1 MDIRGI
7 WKVKEIRVPTPDGV
21 KVFTPDN
28 PPQEERFEG
37 SAELM
42 NYRTEF
48 AEDGMLNTLMFVPE
62 EMRQEAAKQGVE
74 VREDGYAAIE
84 STTWKEAD
92 GKFYY
97 DTGIQGETLG
107 EPVDP
112 FMEISVTEDGCLLYG
127 LESNTDDPYVQF
139 INGRGLLRQA
149 SFRKAPNEIRC
160 LSERKDP

>member
-42 NYRTEF
+42 GYRTEF
-48 AEDGMLNTLMFVPE
+48 AEDGVLNTLMFVPE

-74 VREDGYAAIE
+74 VREDGYAAVE
-84 STTWKEAD
+84 STVWKEEN
-92 GKFYY
+92 GKIYY
-97 DTGIQGETLG
+97 DTKIEGEVLG
-107 EPVDP
+107 ERADS
-112 FMEISVTEDGCLLYG
+112 FAEIPVTEDGCLLYG
-127 LESNTDDPYVQF
+127 LGM
-139 INGRGLLRQA
+139 ILL
-149 SFRKAPNEIRC
+149 
-160 LSERKDP
+160 ERA

>member
-1 MDIRGI
+1 M
-7 WKVKEIRVPTPDGV
+7 PTPDGV

-42 NYRTEF
+42 GYRTEF

-84 STTWKEAD
+84 STVWKEEN
-92 GKFYY
+92 GKIYY
-97 DTGIQGETLG
+97 DTKIEGEVLG
-107 EPVDP
+107 EKVDS
-112 FMEISVTEDGCLLYG
+112 FAEIPVTEDGCLLYSYG
-127 LESNTDDPYVQF
+127 MILLE
-139 INGRGLLRQA
+139 RA
-149 SFRKAPNEIRC
+149 
-160 LSERKDP
+160 

>member
-1 MDIRGI
+1 MDIRGT

-42 NYRTEF
+42 GYRTEF

-74 VREDGYAAIE
+74 VREDGYAAVE
-84 STTWKEAD
+84 STVWKEEN
-92 GKFYY
+92 GKIYY
-97 DTGIQGETLG
+97 DTKIEGEVLG
-107 EPVDP
+107 EKVDS
-112 FMEISVTEDGCLLYG
+112 FAEIPVTEDGCLLYSYG
-127 LESNTDDPYVQF
+127 MILLE
-139 INGRGLLRQA
+139 RA
-149 SFRKAPNEIRC
+149 
-160 LSERKDP
+160 

>member
-42 NYRTEF
+42 GYRTEF

-74 VREDGYAAIE
+74 VREDGYAAVE
-84 STTWKEAD
+84 STVWKEEN
-92 GKFYY
+92 GKIYY
-97 DTGIQGETLG
+97 DTKIEGEVLG
-107 EPVDP
+107 EKVDSFAEIPVK
-112 FMEISVTEDGCLLYG
+112 EDGCLLYSYG
-127 LESNTDDPYVQF
+127 MILLE
-139 INGRGLLRQA
+139 RA
-149 SFRKAPNEIRC
+149 
-160 LSERKDP
+160 

>member
-42 NYRTEF
+42 GYRTEF
-48 AEDGMLNTLMFVPE
+48 AEDGVLNTLMFVPE

-74 VREDGYAAIE
+74 VREDGYAAVE
-84 STTWKEAD
+84 STVWKEEN
-92 GKFYY
+92 GKIYY
-97 DTGIQGETLG
+97 DTKIEGEVLG
-107 EPVDP
+107 EKVDP
-112 FMEISVTEDGCLLYG
+112 FAEIPITEDGCLLYSYG
-127 LESNTDDPYVQF
+127 MILLERV
-139 INGRGLLRQA
+139 
-149 SFRKAPNEIRC
+149 
-160 LSERKDP
+160 

>member
-1 MDIRGI
+1 MDIRGT

-84 STTWKEAD
+84 STVWKEEN
-92 GKFYY
+92 GKIYY
-97 DTGIQGETLG
+97 DTKIEGEVLG
-107 EPVDP
+107 EKADS
-112 FMEISVTEDGCLLYG
+112 FAEIPVTEDGCLLYSYG
-127 LESNTDDPYVQF
+127 MILLE
-139 INGRGLLRQA
+139 RA
-149 SFRKAPNEIRC
+149 
-160 LSERKDP
+160 